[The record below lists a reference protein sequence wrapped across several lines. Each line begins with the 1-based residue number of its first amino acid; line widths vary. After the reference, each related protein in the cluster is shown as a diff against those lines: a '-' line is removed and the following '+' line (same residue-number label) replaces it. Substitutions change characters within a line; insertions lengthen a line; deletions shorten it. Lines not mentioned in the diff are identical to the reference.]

1 MQGDTMPD
9 RNEELQEI
17 LSLADDEK
25 RDESLFAFV
34 ERNSETDPEAS
45 VNAANSIGELYKR
58 GWALLMCV
66 KALVDIDMGKAKE
79 VAGTI
84 EDEYNK
90 LRAKQTI
97 DFTMAKLLAEEGFD
111 PSWN

>member
-1 MQGDTMPD
+1 MPD
-9 RNEELQEI
+9 LNKELQEI

-25 RDESLFAFV
+25 RFDALFAFV
-34 ERNSETDPEAS
+34 ERNSETDPDTS
-45 VNAANSIGELYKR
+45 VSAANSIGELYKR

-66 KALVDIDMGKAKE
+66 KALVNIDMDKAKE

-97 DFTMAKLLAEEGFD
+97 DFTVAKLLAEEGFD

>member
-1 MQGDTMPD
+1 MPD
-9 RNEELQEI
+9 LNEELQEI

-34 ERNSETDPEAS
+34 ERNSETDPDAS
-45 VNAANSIGELYKR
+45 VSAANSIKEYYKR
-58 GWALLMCV
+58 GWALLICV
-66 KALVDIDMGKAKE
+66 KALVNIDMDKAEE

-90 LRAKQTI
+90 LRSRQTI
-97 DFTMAKLLAEEGFD
+97 DFKMAKLLAEEGFD